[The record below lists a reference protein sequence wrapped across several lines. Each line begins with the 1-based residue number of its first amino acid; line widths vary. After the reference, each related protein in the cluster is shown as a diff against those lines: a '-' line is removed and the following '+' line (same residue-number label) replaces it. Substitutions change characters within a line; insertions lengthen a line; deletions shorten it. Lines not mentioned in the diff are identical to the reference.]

1 MPTPFQTIA
10 PGLNQR
16 ERSLTR
22 LCLLSTALR
31 TLGSHTL
38 DGGTKRSAQTL
49 RHSVRRFYF
58 HLYNDID
65 VPDDEGVELADL
77 EAARA
82 HAVRCA
88 RVTFAQTAKDEG
100 RVVLHHR
107 IDIEDE
113 RGAVLDTVHFRD
125 AVKVED

>member
-1 MPTPFQTIA
+1 MPRCRTAISTNVRVRPVVDLRLTQIRKR
-10 PGLNQR
+10 N
-16 ERSLTR
+16 ER
-22 LCLLSTALR
+22 
-31 TLGSHTL
+31 GQ
-38 DGGTKRSAQTL
+38 QTL
-49 RHSVRRFYF
+49 RHPVPRFYF
-58 HLYNDID
+58 HLHNDID
-65 VPDDEGVELADL
+65 VPDEEGVELADL

-88 RVTFAQTAKDEG
+88 RVTFAEMAKDEG

-125 AVKVED
+125 AVKVEA